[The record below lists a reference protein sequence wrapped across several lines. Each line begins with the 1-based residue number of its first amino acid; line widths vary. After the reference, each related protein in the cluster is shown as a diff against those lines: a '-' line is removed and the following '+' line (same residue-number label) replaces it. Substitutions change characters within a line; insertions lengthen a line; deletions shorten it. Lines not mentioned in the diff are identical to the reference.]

1 MLPFI
6 LDSAFTTWKEK
17 RRVSFCDLYFV
28 SPKITKDYFHNVQ
41 YSSLFTTVFR
51 PLVKGH
57 MGKRTGP
64 TGGGTH
70 GSR

>member
-28 SPKITKDYFHNVQ
+28 SPKITKDYFHNV
-41 YSSLFTTVFR
+41 
-51 PLVKGH
+51 
-57 MGKRTGP
+57 
-64 TGGGTH
+64 
-70 GSR
+70 